1 MVGAEFSW
9 IYCLY
14 PSSSKSYLISVCA
27 QMHGLS
33 NLWNESYSHS
43 TVPYTLDCTP
53 TWSIY
58 QPGLVFCLEAQTPLE
73 CLLSSAH
80 CLHQSILFT
89 QEHVDTHGF
98 WQDNPF
104 SLFQQSSGWFF
115 CTRITLCSF
124 GHPLF
129 THPRPRLK
137 ILQTLK
143 LFLGYTWQRSLFQ
156 DDDPTIAHQL
166 SCLLMLLLLNNE
178 QNTIQPLR

>member
-1 MVGAEFSW
+1 MVGAEFFW
-9 IYCLY
+9 IFCLY
-14 PSSSKSYLISVCA
+14 PSSSKSYLIPACV

-43 TVPYTLDCTP
+43 TDLYTLDCTP

-58 QPGLVFCLEAQTPLE
+58 QPGLLFCLEAHTPLE
-73 CLLSSAH
+73 CPLSSTH

-89 QEHVDTHGF
+89 QAHVATHGF
-98 WQDNPF
+98 LTNP
-104 SLFQQSSGWFF
+104 LFQQSSEWFF

-156 DDDPTIAHQL
+156 DEDPTIAHQL
-166 SCLLMLLLLNNE
+166 SFLLMFYF
-178 QNTIQPLR
+178 